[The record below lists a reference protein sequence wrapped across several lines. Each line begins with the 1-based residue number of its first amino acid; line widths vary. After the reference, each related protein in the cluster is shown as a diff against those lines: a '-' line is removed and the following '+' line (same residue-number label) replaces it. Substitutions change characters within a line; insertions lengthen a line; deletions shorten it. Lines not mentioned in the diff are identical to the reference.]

1 MGILVPDDAKQ
12 VMENTQLTTS
22 GSKIERRV
30 IEKNRRNHMKILYS
44 QLNSLLPNQHSKEP
58 VSLPEQIDEAINYIK
73 TLESNM
79 QKLKQKR
86 DNLKIGRKRS
96 YELCSSS
103 SSTRSAAAT
112 STAKSPQIQI
122 HEIGST
128 LEVVLSTGLH
138 NQFIFYDIIR
148 ILDQEQADVVH
159 ASFSASGDSILHLVR
174 AEMGNLILDFGAAK
188 ITEKLKRIV
197 YGSASDEE
205 LQHDDHNQDYYLWDF
220 QIHPQMWDF

>member
-1 MGILVPDDAKQ
+1 MGILVPADHAKQ
-12 VMENTQLTTS
+12 VMENTQVTTS

-30 IEKNRRNHMKILYS
+30 IEKNRRNQMKILYS

-58 VSLPEQIDEAINYIK
+58 LSLPEQIDEAINYIK

-96 YELCSSS
+96 YELCSN
-103 SSTRSAAAT
+103 TRSAAAT

-159 ASFSASGDSILHLVR
+159 ASFSASGNSILHLVR
-174 AEMGNLILDFGAAK
+174 AEVQMGNLILDFAAAK
-188 ITEKLKRIV
+188 ITEKLKSIV

-205 LQHDDHNQDYYLWDF
+205 LQHHDHDQDYLWDF
-220 QIHPQMWDF
+220 QIHPQMWNF

>member
-1 MGILVPDDAKQ
+1 MQ
-12 VMENTQLTTS
+12 
-22 GSKIERRV
+22 
-30 IEKNRRNHMKILYS
+30 
-44 QLNSLLPNQHSKEP
+44 EP
-58 VSLPEQIDEAINYIK
+58 LSLPEQIDEAINYIK

-96 YELCSSS
+96 YELCSS
-103 SSTRSAAAT
+103 TRSAAAT

-122 HEIGST
+122 QWIGST
-128 LEVVLSTGLH
+128 LEVVLGTGLH

-174 AEMGNLILDFGAAK
+174 AEVQVDLHSLSYIYICSISLCTYHIFHRSNTLIP
-188 ITEKLKRIV
+188 
-197 YGSASDEE
+197 
-205 LQHDDHNQDYYLWDF
+205 HDTS
-220 QIHPQMWDF
+220 